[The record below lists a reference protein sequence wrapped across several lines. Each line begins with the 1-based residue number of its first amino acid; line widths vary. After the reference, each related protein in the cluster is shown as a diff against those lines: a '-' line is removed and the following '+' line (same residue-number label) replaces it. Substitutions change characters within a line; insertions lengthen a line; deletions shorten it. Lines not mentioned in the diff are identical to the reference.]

1 MIECPNCGFENPTS
15 RAFCA
20 ICGERL
26 PQQAA
31 APDAPP
37 PPVIQAEEGEP
48 RGAEA
53 PEAAAGERDVAGV
66 EWLLGEGEPPPAGAA
81 PDLQPPA
88 QAGNTFLPA
97 WLQGMAPEP
106 EPVAV
111 PSSDWTDA
119 LDFSGLPDWS
129 PEPGPSSPPAQAV
142 ERARAPEPDRAPA
155 FSTEVGAGLLAGV
168 QGLLPQ
174 RPALQLRPG
183 AVPFPQGPEPAPDGE
198 AADLFARI
206 AGGGVLPE
214 AVVLPEAASRG
225 ASLSHLLLLLAVIVP
240 LLLQLVPGVNAAIF
254 SAPPPLRS
262 AAAYAATVEALPAE
276 GTVLLAFDYE
286 GGMRDEVEPGVV
298 ATLNHLRA
306 LGTAMSASPRTL
318 NLVAVSLSPQG
329 SALAERVWAESAS
342 PTLTWTNLGFLP
354 GGPIA
359 LRTLLAPA
367 GTSLNDVSLLV
378 VFGNETADVQ
388 RWIEQVGSQ
397 LPGLP
402 ILAVAPAAAETALMP
417 YLASGQ
423 LDGLLAGV
431 PGAASYEVNG
441 SSQLGAG
448 WRRIHAI
455 TAGALLVLGVIVAA
469 NLRAGRRER
478 AS

>member
-37 PPVIQAEEGEP
+37 PEP
-48 RGAEA
+48 LAAEA
-53 PEAAAGERDVAGV
+53 PEAATGEKAVAEV
-66 EWLLGEGEPPPAGAA
+66 EWLLGEGEPPPAEAA
-81 PDLQPPA
+81 PDLPPPEPDAPPA

-111 PSSDWTDA
+111 PPSDWTDA
-119 LDFSGLPDWS
+119 LDFSSLPDWS
-129 PEPGPSSPPAQAV
+129 PEPVPAPPAQAV
-142 ERARAPEPDRAPA
+142 ERARSTEPDRASS

-168 QGLLPQ
+168 QGLIPQ

-214 AVVLPEAASRG
+214 AVVLPKAAPRG

-254 SAPPPLRS
+254 GAPPPLRS

-276 GTVLLAFDYE
+276 ATVLLAFDYE

-298 ATLNHLRA
+298 ATMKHLRA
-306 LGTAMSASPRTL
+306 LGTAMAASPRTF

-402 ILAVAPAAAETALMP
+402 VLAVAPAAAETALMP

-431 PGAASYEVNG
+431 PGAATYEVNG

-455 TAGALLVLGVIVAA
+455 TAAALLVLGVIVAA

>member
-26 PQQAA
+26 PQQVA
-31 APDAPP
+31 APDALPP
-37 PPVIQAEEGEP
+37 EP
-48 RGAEA
+48 LVAEA
-53 PEAAAGERDVAGV
+53 SEAAAGEKAVAEV
-66 EWLLGEGEPPPAGAA
+66 EWLLGEGEPPPAAA
-81 PDLQPPA
+81 ATDLPPPEPDAPPA
-88 QAGNTFLPA
+88 QAGNSFLPA

-111 PSSDWTDA
+111 PPSDWTDA

-129 PEPGPSSPPAQAV
+129 PDSIQEEPPLTQTI
-142 ERARAPEPDRAPA
+142 ERARAPEPDRAPT

-168 QGLLPQ
+168 QGLIPQ

-183 AVPFPQGPEPAPDGE
+183 TVPFPQGPEPAPDGE

-206 AGGGVLPE
+206 AGGAVTPE
-214 AVVLPEAASRG
+214 AVALPKAAPRG
-225 ASLSHLLLLLAVIVP
+225 ASLSHLLLLLAAVVP

-254 SAPPPLRS
+254 GAPPPLRS

-276 GTVLLAFDYE
+276 ATVLLAFDYE

-298 ATLNHLRA
+298 ATMKHLRA
-306 LGTAMSASPRTL
+306 LGTAMAASPRTF

-359 LRTLLAPA
+359 LRTLLAPG

-402 ILAVAPAAAETALMP
+402 VLAVAPAAAETALMP

-431 PGAASYEVNG
+431 PGAATYEVNG